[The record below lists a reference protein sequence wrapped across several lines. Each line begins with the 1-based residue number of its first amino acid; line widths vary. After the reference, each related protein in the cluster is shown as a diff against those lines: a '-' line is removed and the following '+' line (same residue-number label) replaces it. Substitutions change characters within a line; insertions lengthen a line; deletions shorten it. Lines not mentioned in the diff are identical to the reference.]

1 MISGPDL
8 DRVHVETCENHTSK
22 KYLVSGRDLVNFG
35 PYLFGY
41 HMAPI
46 FVILFADLS
55 FLLLPTSHT
64 TQAQLRSQLQ
74 FTLPCCRFCHPTGGG
89 GPRSEGGSN
98 TSRRRGDR
106 GIAAAKTAALA
117 PWARPPM
124 RCVRAGAALIA
135 SDWEGFDACGE
146 EDCGERPARDGDDA
160 GTGGSRRVAA
170 PRPHR
175 QQLRGLDATAIIHNL
190 RTVTPRYG
198 ELLALL
204 VYLTLRYVDYE
215 C

>member
-1 MISGPDL
+1 MLKLVKIILAKNIWSVVAIWSILVLIFLAITWHQYLLFYLQTCHFYFYLPATPHKHNSGL
-8 DRVHVETCENHTSK
+8 NSNSR
-22 KYLVSGRDLVNFG
+22 
-35 PYLFGY
+35 
-41 HMAPI
+41 
-46 FVILFADLS
+46 
-55 FLLLPTSHT
+55 
-64 TQAQLRSQLQ
+64 
-74 FTLPCCRFCHPTGGG
+74 CR
-89 GPRSEGGSN
+89 
-98 TSRRRGDR
+98 
-106 GIAAAKTAALA
+106 AAAFVTRPAAAAQEAKEGLTPA
-117 PWARPPM
+117 AGEETEACAGAMGPSPDG
-124 RCVRAGAALIA
+124 CVRAGAALIA

-146 EDCGERPARDGDDA
+146 EDCGECPARDGDDA

>member
-1 MISGPDL
+1 MLKLVKIILAKNIWSVVAIWSIWSLSFWLSHGTNICYFICRLVIFTFTYQP
-8 DRVHVETCENHTSK
+8 HHTSTTPVSTPIHVAVLPLLSPDRRRRPK
-22 KYLVSGRDLVNFG
+22 KR
-35 PYLFGY
+35 
-41 HMAPI
+41 
-46 FVILFADLS
+46 
-55 FLLLPTSHT
+55 
-64 TQAQLRSQLQ
+64 R
-74 FTLPCCRFCHPTGGG
+74 
-89 GPRSEGGSN
+89 GSN
-98 TSRRRGDR
+98 TSRHRGDR
-106 GIAAAKTAALA
+106 GIAAAKTAGLA